1 MGFGFFK
8 ERASCSALAWMIQD
22 GNFPME
28 KTGPFGRKEQKYVAI
43 TRPRRFGKT
52 VMANMAA
59 AYFGRGSN
67 PADERPSC
75 PVGYQTGELIWKKES
90 TAVFPNPMKSNL
102 KDGKIFCRKAKKLV
116 NADNPCYYF
125 YRHKFS

>member
-28 KTGPFGRKEQKYVAI
+28 KTGPFGGKGQKYVAI
-43 TRPRRFGKT
+43 ARPRRFGKT

-67 PADERPSC
+67 PADERRRGKGNPRAEISDAADM
-75 PVGYQTGELIWKKES
+75 GRNRRTYGIWAHYCDKK
-90 TAVFPNPMKSNL
+90 TWRRTN
-102 KDGKIFCRKAKKLV
+102 
-116 NADNPCYYF
+116 
-125 YRHKFS
+125 

>member
-1 MGFGFFK
+1 
-8 ERASCSALAWMIQD
+8 MIQD

-75 PVGYQTGELIWKKES
+75 PVGYQTGELIWEKES
-90 TAVFPNPMKSNL
+90 TAVFPKPMKSNL
-102 KDGKIFCRKAKKLV
+102 KDGKRWRNLLPEGKKT
-116 NADNPCYYF
+116 CK
-125 YRHKFS
+125 R